1 MWQMDVTTQI
11 DAIQARPAAPFCGRH
26 DAFNAVL

>member
-1 MWQMDVTTQI
+1 MDVTTWI
-11 DAIQARPAAPFCGRH
+11 DAIQARPAAPFRGRH